1 MDAFT
6 PYQALNKMKQL
17 TELGILF
24 SFEFYTYSSHTDA
37 SNGLKVVDKAL
48 LRLGLRKDQ
57 SDKVDTLVAYTDCT
71 NDKPR
76 FFNLPLLTKFNGITI
91 KP

>member
-17 TELGILF
+17 TECGIPF
-24 SFEFYTYSSHTDA
+24 SFQFYSYSSNSGT
-37 SNGLKVVDKAL
+37 SNGIKQVDKAL

-57 SDKVDTLVAYTDCT
+57 SDKADTLIAYTDCT
-71 NDKPR
+71 TNQPR
-76 FFNLPLLTKFNGITI
+76 FFNLPLLIMFNGITI

>member
-1 MDAFT
+1 MGTFT
-6 PYQALNKMKQL
+6 PYQALKKMKQL
-17 TELGILF
+17 TECGIPF
-24 SFEFYTYSSHTDA
+24 SFEFYTYNSTKDSAD
-37 SNGLKVVDKAL
+37 GLRSVDKAL

-57 SDKVDTLVAYTDCT
+57 SDKDDILIAYTDCT
-71 NDKPR
+71 INKPR